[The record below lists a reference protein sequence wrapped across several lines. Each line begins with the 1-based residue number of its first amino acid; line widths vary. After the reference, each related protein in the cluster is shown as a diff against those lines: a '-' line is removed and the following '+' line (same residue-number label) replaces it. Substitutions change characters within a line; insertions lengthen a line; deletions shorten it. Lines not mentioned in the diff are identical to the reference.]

1 MQDDGEFGQTTLCV
15 SDPRSSQDSKRIC
28 ETHSMNS
35 LGLSRKSEFYNA
47 AKFSTSSPKQRISLN
62 TLQMQS

>member
-15 SDPRSSQDSKRIC
+15 RDPRSSQDSKRMC

-35 LGLSRKSEFYNA
+35 LGLLRKSGFYND
-47 AKFSTSSPKQRISLN
+47 AKFSGFPQNMESPYAR
-62 TLQMQS
+62 